1 MLSEASERR
10 GVLTVEET
18 TKNVAP
24 SVKAET
30 VASGV
35 RETVES
41 GFLHQVGVL
50 QQTTYT
56 ISVDSVRI
64 TNTRSLHED
73 TDFATASITIGTGQP
88 QTQTKALGNLNNGT
102 HPIGFSFPGIT
113 VPAGQKVV
121 LTYAIVN
128 NGHGSP
134 GEVQKLL
141 TQAGTSLANKAAQ
154 AAAAAVGGAIG
165 AELGAS
171 IGSAAVPIIGTALGA
186 LAGWLVGELTGII
199 FADCDGPVAAGVHV
213 FTAQDLA
220 TAQSQSDHT
229 PGTDSAWGCG
239 SNSEYYVNWSTS
251 VQTSAPVA
259 KAP

>member
-1 MLSEASERR
+1 M
-10 GVLTVEET
+10 EET

-24 SVKAET
+24 TVKSET
-30 VASGV
+30 IAASSA
-35 RETVES
+35 REATIDS
-41 GFLHQVGVL
+41 ALLHNIGAL

-73 TDFATASITIGTGQP
+73 TDFATASVTVGTGQP

-102 HPIGFSFPGIT
+102 HPVGLTFSGIT

-121 LTYAIVN
+121 LSYAMVN

-134 GEVQKLL
+134 SEVQTML
-141 TQAGTSLANKAAQ
+141 TQAGNTLANKAAQ
-154 AAAAAVGGAIG
+154 AAATAIGGAIG
-165 AELGAS
+165 AELGSS

-213 FTAQDLA
+213 FTAEDLQK
-220 TAQSQSDHT
+220 AQSQSDHT

-251 VQTSAPVA
+251 VQQRPLEA
-259 KAP
+259 KAT